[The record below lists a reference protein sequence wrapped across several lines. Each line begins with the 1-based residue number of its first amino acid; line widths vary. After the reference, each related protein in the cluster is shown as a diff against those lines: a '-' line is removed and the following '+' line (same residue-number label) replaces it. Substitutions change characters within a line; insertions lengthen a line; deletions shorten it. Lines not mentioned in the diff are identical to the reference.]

1 MHMESF
7 YSQDE
12 LSQLGF
18 KNIGT
23 NVKISRKT
31 SIYGAEN
38 ISIGSNVRIDDYC
51 CLVAGK
57 EGINIGSYVHIAFF
71 CILMGSAGIEMHD
84 FSGLSSR
91 VSIYSAT
98 DDYSGKSLTNP
109 TVPEKYKF
117 IFSGKVVLCKHV
129 IIGTNTT
136 ILPNVVIGLGSS
148 VGANS
153 LVTKSLENWGVY
165 VGTPAKKIKDR
176 SQDLLNLENELYSD
190 LNVKL

>member
-1 MHMESF
+1 MDSF
-7 YSQDE
+7 YSVEE
-12 LSQLGF
+12 LNNIGF
-18 KNIGT
+18 KKLGE

-31 SIYGAEN
+31 SIYGANN

-57 EGINIGSYVHIAFF
+57 EGIVLGSYIHLAFF
-71 CILMGSAGIEMHD
+71 CILMGSSGIEMED

-98 DDYSGKSLTNP
+98 DDYSGNSLTNP
-109 TVPEKYKF
+109 TVPDKYKK
-117 IFSGKVVLCKHV
+117 IYSGKVTLRKHV

-136 ILPNVVIGLGSS
+136 ILPNLEIGFGSS

-153 LVTKSLENWGVY
+153 LVTKSLEEWGVY
-165 VGTPAKKIKDR
+165 VGTPAKKIKER
-176 SQDLLNLENELYSD
+176 SRDLLKIEAGLISD
-190 LNVKL
+190 LQGNL